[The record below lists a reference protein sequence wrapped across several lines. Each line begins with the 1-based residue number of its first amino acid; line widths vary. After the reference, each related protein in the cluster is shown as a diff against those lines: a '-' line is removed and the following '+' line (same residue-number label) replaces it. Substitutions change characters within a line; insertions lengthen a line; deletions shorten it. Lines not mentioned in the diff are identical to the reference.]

1 MSAHKEDIRDALL
14 RLEHDEEADFGSGV
28 AATYKDITVVQKFW
42 EIYLPSDDD
51 TTWEQDVDYA
61 VTIIQEEL
69 ERLDRL
75 QRKEMT

>member
-1 MSAHKEDIRDALL
+1 MSAHKQDIRDALL
-14 RLEHDEEADFGSGV
+14 RLEDDDEADFGTAV